1 MTSAAA
7 PGQSLRG
14 LNTKG
19 AFEAV
24 VKAVSEDEPCFLL
37 AELNLPTAG
46 STARHR
52 YQVLKVV
59 REDKLV
65 TAYVDLGV
73 ASGFKQDEFTIP
85 GGEVGENGRGH
96 IWSTV
101 GELRQIADGMRAA
114 PLRREMEPT
123 DVVGNYNN
131 LIEEKE
137 RFKTRSSTYGYG
149 GQLVRG

>member
-14 LNTKG
+14 LDTKG

-37 AELNLPTAG
+37 AELNLLTAG
-46 STARHR
+46 SMARHR

-59 REDKLV
+59 RADKLV
-65 TAYVDLGV
+65 TAYVDLGL
-73 ASGFKQDEFTIP
+73 ASAFKKDEFTIP
-85 GGEVGENGRGH
+85 GGQVDQNGKGH

-101 GELRQIADGMRAA
+101 GELRQIADEMRVS
-114 PLRREMEPT
+114 PLRREINPP
-123 DVVGNYNN
+123 DIIGNYNK
-131 LIEEKE
+131 LIDETE
-137 RFKTRSSTYGYG
+137 RLKARSSTYGYG
-149 GQLVRG
+149 GDA